1 MAERK
6 NPLRNVQLALR
17 PGPKKLK
24 IALVILILMGAAAL
38 VMLGVVRGRIEA
50 RTQDL
55 LEQAAELEHDNA
67 DLKEKTEELG
77 TSSSIKEIAREELG
91 LVDPDT
97 VLITPNSQ

>member
-6 NPLRNVQLALR
+6 NPFRNIRVTLR
-17 PGPKKLK
+17 PGAKKLK
-24 IALVILILMGAAAL
+24 IVLVILILVCAAAL
-38 VMLGVVRGRIEA
+38 VTLSMVRGRIEA
-50 RTQDL
+50 QTQSLLDQAAG
-55 LEQAAELEHDNA
+55 LEQDNA
-67 DLKEKTEELG
+67 DLKEKTDQLG

>member
-6 NPLRNVQLALR
+6 NLFRNIRVIFR
-17 PGPKKLK
+17 PGTKKLK
-24 IALVILILMGAAAL
+24 IVLVILILVCAAAL
-38 VMLGVVRGRIEA
+38 VMLGMVRGRIEA
-50 RTQDL
+50 QTQSLLDQAAG
-55 LEQAAELEHDNA
+55 LEQDNA
-67 DLKEKTEELG
+67 DLKEKTDQLG